1 MKKSELYQMAMRA
14 VLKATYNDDQKIEI
28 IEILLAN
35 KKLAEWEENVDGI
48 IVNDGEQEGER
59 NDGK

>member
-14 VLKATYNDDQKIEI
+14 VLRANYNDDQKIEI
-28 IEILLAN
+28 IDTLLAN
-35 KKLAEWEENVDGI
+35 KKLAEWEEKTVET
-48 IVNDGEQEGER
+48 IVNDGEQEGES